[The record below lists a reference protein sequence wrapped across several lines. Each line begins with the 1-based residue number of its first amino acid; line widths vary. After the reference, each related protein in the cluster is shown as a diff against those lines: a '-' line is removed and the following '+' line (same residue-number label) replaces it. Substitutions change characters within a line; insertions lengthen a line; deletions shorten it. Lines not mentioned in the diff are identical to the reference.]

1 MEKIEEGLERKV
13 REKDKQC
20 KKLLSKIEM
29 LEREKRMKED
39 MDELMDD
46 SDNGILQEKSTNSN
60 NISKEYSS

>member
-1 MEKIEEGLERKV
+1 VEKIEEGLERKV